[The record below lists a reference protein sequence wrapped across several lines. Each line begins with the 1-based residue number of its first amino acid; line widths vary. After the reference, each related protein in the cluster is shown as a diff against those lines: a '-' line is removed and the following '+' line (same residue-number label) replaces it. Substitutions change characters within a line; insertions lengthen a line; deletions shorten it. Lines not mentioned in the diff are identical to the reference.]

1 MSGKDILIIG
11 PGVLGSRVATLW
23 KQRFPQA
30 QITLKAKRQ
39 DPERE
44 AKWQSL
50 GFICGSD
57 KDVGHKYPNVLFSAP
72 PTAGTLEEYVDSVKA
87 GGEICTSR
95 YVFTSSGGV
104 YVENDGGIVDE
115 ASDVVFSEDP
125 SSMSSRAVGILQAEK
140 KVLEHPGGIVL
151 RLGGL
156 YTLDRGAHNF
166 WLSKV
171 RESASAPNGLINL
184 VHYDDAA
191 EACVAAFSTEETM
204 RKQEVFLVSDG
215 QPLSRLEICKAAQQH
230 QLYAGQPLPNFKGAA
245 DLMDGKRYNVAK
257 ARSGLQQWT
266 PKFSDFSSFM
276 AKDYVHQM
284 KVPLL
289 D

>member
-1 MSGKDILIIG
+1 M
-11 PGVLGSRVATLW
+11 
-23 KQRFPQA
+23 
-30 QITLKAKRQ
+30 
-39 DPERE
+39 
-44 AKWQSL
+44 
-50 GFICGSD
+50 
-57 KDVGHKYPNVLFSAP
+57 
-72 PTAGTLEEYVDSVKA
+72 
-87 GGEICTSR
+87 
-95 YVFTSSGGV
+95 
-104 YVENDGGIVDE
+104 
-115 ASDVVFSEDP
+115 
-125 SSMSSRAVGILQAEK
+125 
-140 KVLEHPGGIVL
+140 
-151 RLGGL
+151 
-156 YTLDRGAHNF
+156 
-166 WLSKV
+166 

-289 D
+289 N